1 MFDYKDLLGIYKWL
15 NVEKKMLETLEMQEI
30 PQNSEQNSEYVHISI
45 NYEPEK
51 ETRKISNRNL
61 ILAVVLSSI
70 LALGFVIFGVLWYNF
85 SPTAADSNISRNEL
99 QQDTHE
105 RGTFKTKRFWP
116 IGNWEIFVEKVGEN
130 RVRSLILW
138 THHYSGI

>member
-1 MFDYKDLLGIYKWL
+1 MS
-15 NVEKKMLETLEMQEI
+15 ETLEMQEI

-85 SPTAADSNISRNEL
+85 PPTTTNSNISRNEL
-99 QQDTHE
+99 RQETHE
-105 RGTFKTKRFWP
+105 RGTFKTKR
-116 IGNWEIFVEKVGEN
+116 I
-130 RVRSLILW
+130 
-138 THHYSGI
+138 

>member
-1 MFDYKDLLGIYKWL
+1 MQNLLYYLSCLITKIFLEYTSDYMSK
-15 NVEKKMLETLEMQEI
+15 KKMPETLEMQEI

-105 RGTFKTKRFWP
+105 RGTFKTKRF
-116 IGNWEIFVEKVGEN
+116 
-130 RVRSLILW
+130 
-138 THHYSGI
+138 

>member
-1 MFDYKDLLGIYKWL
+1 
-15 NVEKKMLETLEMQEI
+15 MLETLEMQEI

-99 QQDTHE
+99 QQETHE
-105 RGTFKTKRFWP
+105 RGTFKTKRF
-116 IGNWEIFVEKVGEN
+116 
-130 RVRSLILW
+130 
-138 THHYSGI
+138 